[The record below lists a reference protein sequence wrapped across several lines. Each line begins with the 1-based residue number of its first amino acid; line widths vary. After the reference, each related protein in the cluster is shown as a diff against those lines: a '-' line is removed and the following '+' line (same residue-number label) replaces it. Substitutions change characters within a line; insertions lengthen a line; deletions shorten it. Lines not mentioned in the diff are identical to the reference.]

1 MSFDLGTRTE
11 LVPNGDRFSRR
22 DTARAMSQENVE
34 RTRRIYEAMNTGN
47 ADALVELCDP
57 SIEVHSVFA
66 AVGGAVYHG
75 RDGARVWVRELQET
89 FGGRFRVEVE
99 AYFDLGEHTVAFGAL
114 HGRGGQSGAEVV
126 MPAAGVTRWRDGL
139 CVSQKAYARRDDALR
154 ELGVSEDALEPIAP

>member
-1 MSFDLGTRTE
+1 
-11 LVPNGDRFSRR
+11 
-22 DTARAMSQENVE
+22 VE
-34 RTRRIYEAMNTGN
+34 STRRIYKAINAGN
-47 ADALVELCDP
+47 QDALVALCDP

-75 RDGARVWVRELQET
+75 HDGARRWARELQEA

-99 AYFDLGEHTVAFGAL
+99 RYFDLGEYTVAFGAL
-114 HGRGGQSGAEVV
+114 HGRGGQSGAEVA

-154 ELGVSEDALEPIAP
+154 DLGVSEDALEPIAP